1 MDTPLHIVSLASFAA
16 LLVAC
21 ASSPYPAAPT
31 VPPSLQ
37 APAGSTLY
45 LEALASGVQIYEC
58 SRKPDSTYEW
68 AFKAPEATLT
78 ARSGQPLG
86 KHYAGP
92 TWEALDG
99 STAVGEAKAR
109 EPAPSPSAIPWLLLA
124 AKSNSGSGTF
134 ANAKFVQ
141 RVATVGGIAPTEAC
155 NESTIKKDSSGSLLG
170 FVRLLPLATP
180 RSLHASAAA
189 DRVGSGV
196 WSASARCGLHLR

>member
-1 MDTPLHIVSLASFAA
+1 MKTSLPTGCLSSLAV
-16 LLVAC
+16 LLAAC
-21 ASSPYPAAPT
+21 ASQPVPVAPA

-58 SRKPDSTYEW
+58 SRKPGSTYEW
-68 AFKAPEATLT
+68 TFKAPEATLT

-99 STAVGEAKAR
+99 STTVGEVKAR

-134 ANAKFVQ
+134 ANAKVVQ
-141 RVATVGGIAPTEAC
+141 RVTTVGGIAPTEGC
-155 NESTIKKDSSGSLLG
+155 TDSTIKKE
-170 FVRLLPLATP
+170 A
-180 RSLHASAAA
+180 
-189 DRVGSGV
+189 RVPY
-196 WSASARCGLHLR
+196 SASYFFYR

>member
-1 MDTPLHIVSLASFAA
+1 MKTSLPTACLASLAV
-16 LLVAC
+16 LLAAC
-21 ASSPYPAAPT
+21 ASQPVPVAPA

-45 LEALASGVQIYEC
+45 LEVLASGVQIYEC

-78 ARSGQPLG
+78 ARSGQLLG

-99 STAVGEAKAR
+99 STTVGEVKAR

-134 ANAKFVQ
+134 ANAKVVQ
-141 RVATVGGIAPTEAC
+141 RVATVGGIAPTGGC
-155 NESTIKKDSSGSLLG
+155 TDSTIKKE
-170 FVRLLPLATP
+170 A
-180 RSLHASAAA
+180 
-189 DRVGSGV
+189 RVPY
-196 WSASARCGLHLR
+196 SASYFFYR

>member
-1 MDTPLHIVSLASFAA
+1 MDTPLHIVSLTSFAA

-78 ARSGQPLG
+78 ARSGQSLG

-99 STAVGEAKAR
+99 STAVGEVKAR
-109 EPAPSPSAIPWLLLA
+109 EPAPSPSAIPWLLMA

-134 ANAKFVQ
+134 ANARSSSASPLSAVSRRRRLH
-141 RVATVGGIAPTEAC
+141 RVNDQEGG
-155 NESTIKKDSSGSLLG
+155 SGSLLG
-170 FVRLLPLATP
+170 FVLLRPLANVMHEENAMTT
-180 RSLHASAAA
+180 
-189 DRVGSGV
+189 GSSV
-196 WSASARCGLHLR
+196 

>member
-1 MDTPLHIVSLASFAA
+1 MDTPLHIVSLTSFAA

-21 ASSPYPAAPT
+21 ASSPYPAAAPT
-31 VPPSLQ
+31 VPTSLQ

-45 LEALASGVQIYEC
+45 IEALASGMQIYEC

-68 AFKAPEATLT
+68 TFKAPEATLT

-99 STAVGEAKAR
+99 STTVGEAKAR

-141 RVATVGGIAPTEAC
+141 RVTTVGGIAPTGGC
-155 NESTIKKDSSGSLLG
+155 TESTIKKE
-170 FVRLLPLATP
+170 A
-180 RSLHASAAA
+180 
-189 DRVGSGV
+189 RVPY
-196 WSASARCGLHLR
+196 SASYVFYR

>member
-1 MDTPLHIVSLASFAA
+1 MKTSLPIACLASLAV
-16 LLVAC
+16 LLAAC
-21 ASSPYPAAPT
+21 ASQPVPLAPA

-37 APAGSTLY
+37 APTGSTLY
-45 LEALASGVQIYEC
+45 LEVLASGVQIYEC

-78 ARSGQPLG
+78 ARSGQLLG

-99 STAVGEAKAR
+99 STAVGEVKAR

-141 RVATVGGIAPTEAC
+141 RITTVGGIAPTEVC
-155 NESTIKKDSSGSLLG
+155 SESTIKKE
-170 FVRLLPLATP
+170 VRVPY
-180 RSLHASAAA
+180 
-189 DRVGSGV
+189 
-196 WSASARCGLHLR
+196 SASYFFYR

>member
-1 MDTPLHIVSLASFAA
+1 MDTPLHIVSLTSFAA

-68 AFKAPEATLT
+68 TFKAPEATLT

-99 STAVGEAKAR
+99 STTVGEAKAR

-134 ANAKFVQ
+134 ANTKVVQ
-141 RVATVGGIAPTEAC
+141 RVTTVGGIAPTGGC
-155 NESTIKKDSSGSLLG
+155 TESTIKKE
-170 FVRLLPLATP
+170 A
-180 RSLHASAAA
+180 
-189 DRVGSGV
+189 RVPY
-196 WSASARCGLHLR
+196 SASYFFYR